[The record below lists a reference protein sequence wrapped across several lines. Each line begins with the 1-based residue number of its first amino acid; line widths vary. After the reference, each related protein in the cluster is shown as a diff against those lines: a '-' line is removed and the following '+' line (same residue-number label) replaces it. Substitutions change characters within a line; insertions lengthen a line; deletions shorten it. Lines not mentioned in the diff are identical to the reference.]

1 MQIVFNTRRSVQ
13 QSLDHGKGDRVYGIA
28 RNRQIVEVHRR
39 HKRKPKQHKKLV
51 FSSAPPR
58 SASPT
63 GRSLKRSGGRG
74 GQEFS
79 AIYNPP
85 PRPSEL
91 VSEGD
96 RGRLQNFNGLF
107 GKRLGCL
114 FCHYLCLKRL

>member
-1 MQIVFNTRRSVQ
+1 MSRVCVAIAATANRVIPAAEMQIVFNTRRSVQ

-63 GRSLKRSGGRG
+63 GRSLKRSGGG
-74 GQEFS
+74 GAQYFS
-79 AIYNPP
+79 AILTLTPP
-85 PRPSEL
+85 PAEVLPAGHRGGVPSL
-91 VSEGD
+91 
-96 RGRLQNFNGLF
+96 
-107 GKRLGCL
+107 
-114 FCHYLCLKRL
+114 